1 MSNVI
6 ELSPNKEMSQEQLN
20 QLVVE
25 LNAKG
30 YLVIN
35 RVAAD
40 AIIDIASSALS
51 DGSPNSK
58 DLALRIILQNF
69 TNLLSVQPLT
79 N

>member
-51 DGSPNSK
+51 DGSTNSK

>member
-20 QLVVE
+20 QLVAE

-40 AIIDIASSALS
+40 AITDIASSALA

-69 TNLLSVQPLT
+69 TNLLSMQPLT